1 MSVKKREE
9 KKRALATEGRPYGE
23 GTRATARVAPT
34 ADGGRFVNRPY
45 GAGVGMP
52 PAAGTSS
59 GASATFPVRGE
70 GMRAAGGVGPY
81 EGEGTRAT
89 ARVAPTADGG
99 RFVNRPY
106 GEERRDAGGEGTRAT
121 EGRPYGVG
129 TRAAEGVGPYGVGKD
144 AGADRT
150 EGSEPSELRTPNSE
164 LTLPIGEKE
173 VEEAYQTLLN
183 YRAGKANLEKRLVE
197 NQQWY
202 KLRQWECMRRK
213 SGEVEPASAWLL
225 NAIANKH
232 ADAMDNFPAAHV
244 LPREEG
250 DREEARMLSGIL
262 PVVLEACDFEEVYSR
277 AMDDKLESGTGV
289 FGVFWDPARLNGLGD
304 IDISAVDLI
313 NLFWENGVSDIQQS
327 RNLFYVTLRDNDL
340 LEQDYP
346 QLKER
351 LSAPALDVNRYFYD
365 DAVDTQNKSAV
376 VDWYYKKRD
385 AAGRTRLHLC
395 KFVAG
400 ISEPLFAS
408 ENDPAYAEKGWYAH
422 GLYPFVFD
430 PLLRC
435 KGSPAGFGFLDV
447 GKNAQEFIDRGDQAL
462 LQNML
467 FNARPRHFIRADGSV
482 NEEEFADASRDFIH
496 VDGNLGGDS
505 ILPVQP
511 NPLNRLYLTI
521 LENKVQELKETT
533 GNRDVSNGGTTGGAT
548 AASAIAAMQ
557 EAGSK
562 LTRDCSMGSYR
573 AFRKVLLL
581 CIELI
586 RQFYDVPRC
595 FRILGQGGAE
605 DFVRYSNRG
614 LRLQSVEGE
623 EAWRLPLF
631 DIRVTA
637 EKQSPYSRMAQN
649 ELALQ
654 LYGAGFFAP
663 QNARAA
669 LACLDMMDFD
679 GKDFVL
685 RAIRANAREAA
696 AAAVPPEAP
705 AGGGIRG
712 GEAPGVLKARRQAAE
727 AGAPR

>member
-1 MSVKKREE
+1 MREDQNKKQN
-9 KKRALATEGRPYGE
+9 PGE
-23 GTRATARVAPT
+23 
-34 ADGGRFVNRPY
+34 
-45 GAGVGMP
+45 
-52 PAAGTSS
+52 
-59 GASATFPVRGE
+59 
-70 GMRAAGGVGPY
+70 
-81 EGEGTRAT
+81 
-89 ARVAPTADGG
+89 
-99 RFVNRPY
+99 
-106 GEERRDAGGEGTRAT
+106 
-121 EGRPYGVG
+121 
-129 TRAAEGVGPYGVGKD
+129 
-144 AGADRT
+144 ADRT
-150 EGSEPSELRTPNSE
+150 AEEGYSNSPSPS
-164 LTLPIGEKE
+164 LPIGEAE
-173 VEEAYQTLLN
+173 VEKAYQTLLR
-183 YRAGKANLEKRLVE
+183 YRAGKANLERRLVE

-213 SGEVEPASAWLL
+213 KSQVEPASAWLL

-232 ADAMDNFPAAHV
+232 ADAMDNFPTAHV

-250 DREEARMLSGIL
+250 DREEARLLSAIL
-262 PVVLEACDFEEVYSR
+262 PLVLDSCDFEEVYSR

-289 FGVFWDPARLNGLGD
+289 FGVFWDPNKLNGLGD
-304 IDISAVDLI
+304 IEISAVDLI
-313 NLFWENGVSDIQQS
+313 DLFWENGVSDIQQS

-346 QLKER
+346 WLKER
-351 LSAPALDVNRYFYD
+351 LTAPVLDLNRYFCD
-365 DAVDTQNKSAV
+365 DSVETQGKSAV

-385 AAGRTRLHLC
+385 GSGRSRLHLC

-408 ENDPAYAEKGWYAH
+408 ENDPAYAEQGWYAH

-447 GKNAQEFIDRGDQAL
+447 GKSAQEYIDRGDQAL
-462 LQNML
+462 MQNLL
-467 FNARPRHFIRADGSV
+467 FNARPRHFIRSDGAV
-482 NEEEFADASRDFIH
+482 NEEEFGDAARDFVH
-496 VDGNLGGDS
+496 VDGNLGADS
-505 ILPVQP
+505 ILPVPQ
-511 NPLNRLYLTI
+511 NQLKEVYVTVLT
-521 LENKVQELKETT
+521 NKIQELKETT
-533 GNRDVSNGGTTGGAT
+533 GNRDVSNGGITGGAT

-573 AFRKVLLL
+573 AFRKLLLL

-595 FRILGQGGAE
+595 FRILGEGGAE
-605 DFVRYSNRG
+605 DFVRYSNRR
-614 LRLQSVEGE
+614 LRLQTLEGE
-623 EAWRLPLF
+623 AYRLPLF
-631 DIRVTA
+631 DIRVST

-669 LACLDMMDFD
+669 LACLDMMDFE

-685 RAIRANAREAA
+685 RSIRANTGEEKAE
-696 AAAVPPEAP
+696 PESPAP
-705 AGGGIRG
+705 GPGTLRG
-712 GEAPGVLKARRQAAE
+712 GEAPGTLTARQRTAKS
-727 AGAPR
+727 GAPR

>member
-1 MSVKKREE
+1 MKKKRLKTEGEAAEE
-9 KKRALATEGRPYGE
+9 KKL
-23 GTRATARVAPT
+23 
-34 ADGGRFVNRPY
+34 
-45 GAGVGMP
+45 
-52 PAAGTSS
+52 
-59 GASATFPVRGE
+59 PV
-70 GMRAAGGVGPY
+70 
-81 EGEGTRAT
+81 
-89 ARVAPTADGG
+89 
-99 RFVNRPY
+99 
-106 GEERRDAGGEGTRAT
+106 GEE
-121 EGRPYGVG
+121 
-129 TRAAEGVGPYGVGKD
+129 
-144 AGADRT
+144 
-150 EGSEPSELRTPNSE
+150 
-164 LTLPIGEKE
+164 E
-173 VEEAYQTLLN
+173 VERAYETLLR

-202 KLRQWECMRRK
+202 KLRQWECMRR
-213 SGEVEPASAWLL
+213 SGSEVEPASAWLL

-232 ADAMDNFPAAHV
+232 ADAMDNFPTGHV

-250 DREEARMLSGIL
+250 DREEARILSAIL
-262 PVVLEACDFEEVYSR
+262 PLVLEASDFEEVYSR
-277 AMDDKLESGTGV
+277 TMDDKLESGTGV
-289 FGVFWDPARLNGLGD
+289 FGVFWDPGRLNGLGD
-304 IDISAVDLI
+304 IEISAVDLI
-313 NLFWENGVSDIQQS
+313 DLFWENGISDIQQS

-365 DAVDTQNKSAV
+365 DAVDTQGKSAV
-376 VDWYYKKRD
+376 VDWYYKKRGAD
-385 AAGRTRLHLC
+385 GRVRLHLC

-400 ISEPLFAS
+400 IHEPLFAS
-408 ENDPAYAEKGWYAH
+408 ENEADYAEQGWYAH

-447 GKNAQEFIDRGDQAL
+447 GKNAQEYIDRGDQAL

-467 FNARPRHFIRADGSV
+467 FNARPRHFIRGDGAV
-482 NEEEFADASRDFIH
+482 NEEEFADAGRDFIH

-511 NPLNRLYLTI
+511 NPLSGAYLTI
-521 LENKVQELKETT
+521 LENKIQELKETT
-533 GNRDVSNGGTTGGAT
+533 GNRDVSTGGTTGGAT

-595 FRILGQGGAE
+595 FRILGEGGAE

-614 LRLQSVEGE
+614 LRLQNAGE
-623 EAWRLPLF
+623 DGDAYRLPLF
-631 DIRVTA
+631 DIRVSA

-669 LACLDMMDFD
+669 LTCLDMMDFE

-685 RAIRANAREAA
+685 KAIQANARELAEAA
-696 AAAVPPEAP
+696 PVQAQDP
-705 AGGGIRG
+705 AGSLRG
-712 GEAPGVLKARRQAAE
+712 GEAPGVLQARLRTAE
-727 AGAPR
+727 AGRPR

>member
-1 MSVKKREE
+1 MNEDGASQPKGGKGEEMKQEKRKEAKKRGAE
-9 KKRALATEGRPYGE
+9 KSMSAIPGAWKGREKLSLIPPSVPPSN
-23 GTRATARVAPT
+23 AR
-34 ADGGRFVNRPY
+34 GY
-45 GAGVGMP
+45 E
-52 PAAGTSS
+52 
-59 GASATFPVRGE
+59 GASP
-70 GMRAAGGVGPY
+70 AGGSTRP
-81 EGEGTRAT
+81 GTER
-89 ARVAPTADGG
+89 
-99 RFVNRPY
+99 
-106 GEERRDAGGEGTRAT
+106 EENN
-121 EGRPYGVG
+121 
-129 TRAAEGVGPYGVGKD
+129 
-144 AGADRT
+144 
-150 EGSEPSELRTPNSE
+150 SEFRILNSKLDSELA
-164 LTLPIGEKE
+164 LPIGEAE
-173 VEEAYQTLLN
+173 VAAAYQTLLN
-183 YRAGKANLEKRLVE
+183 YRAGKANLERRLVE

-202 KLRQWECMRRK
+202 KLRQWECMRDRG
-213 SGEVEPASAWLL
+213 GEVEPASAWLL

-232 ADAMDNFPAAHV
+232 ADAMDNFPRANV

-250 DREEARMLSGIL
+250 DRDEARMLSGIL
-262 PVVLEACDFEEVYSR
+262 PVVLDACDFEEVYSR

-346 QLKER
+346 QLRER

-365 DAVDTQNKSAV
+365 DTVDTQGKSAV

-385 AAGRTRLHLC
+385 AAGRQRLHLC

-400 ISEPLFAS
+400 IHEPLFAT

-447 GKNAQEFIDRGDQAL
+447 GKNAQEFIDRGDRAL

-467 FNARPRHFIRADGSV
+467 FNARPRHFIRSDGAV
-482 NEEEFADASRDFIH
+482 NEEEFADAARDFIH

-521 LENKVQELKETT
+521 LENKIQELKETT

-573 AFRKVLLL
+573 AFRKVILL

-595 FRILGQGGAE
+595 FRILGEGGAE

-614 LRLQSVEGE
+614 LRLQSLGAGD
-623 EAWRLPLF
+623 AWRLPLF

-654 LYGAGFFAP
+654 LYGAGFFVP
-663 QNARAA
+663 QNASAA

-679 GKDFVL
+679 GKDLVL
-685 RAIRANAREAA
+685 RTIRANAREAA
-696 AAAVPPEAP
+696 AQPVPTAAP
-705 AGGGIRG
+705 AEGGISG
-712 GEAPGVLKARRQAAE
+712 GEAPGIVNARRQAAE
-727 AGAPR
+727 AGTPR

>member
-9 KKRALATEGRPYGE
+9 RRNNSELPQGQRLMQN
-23 GTRATARVAPT
+23 
-34 ADGGRFVNRPY
+34 GGRFVNRPY
-45 GAGVGMP
+45 GGGVGMP

-70 GMRAAGGVGPY
+70 GMRAA
-81 EGEGTRAT
+81 
-89 ARVAPTADGG
+89 
-99 RFVNRPY
+99 
-106 GEERRDAGGEGTRAT
+106 
-121 EGRPYGVG
+121 
-129 TRAAEGVGPYGVGKD
+129 EGVGPYREGKG
-144 AGADRT
+144 AGAGRMG
-150 EGSEPSELRTPNSE
+150 EAVSSGSRIPNSE
-164 LTLPIGEKE
+164 LTANSEFRIPNSELALPIGEAE
-173 VEEAYQTLLN
+173 VAAAYQTLLN

-213 SGEVEPASAWLL
+213 GGEVEPASAWLL

-232 ADAMDNFPAAHV
+232 ADAMDNYPMAHV

-250 DREEARMLSGIL
+250 DLEEARMLSGIL

-289 FGVFWDPARLNGLGD
+289 YGVFWDPARLNGLGD

-351 LSAPALDVNRYFYD
+351 LTAPALDVNRYFYD

-467 FNARPRHFIRADGSV
+467 FNARPRHFVRADGSV

-614 LRLQSVEGE
+614 LRLQSVQGE
-623 EAWRLPLF
+623 DAWRLPLF

-669 LACLDMMDFD
+669 LTCLDMMDFE

-685 RAIRANAREAA
+685 KAIQANARELAEAA
-696 AAAVPPEAP
+696 PVQTQDP
-705 AGGGIRG
+705 AGSLRG
-712 GEAPGVLKARRQAAE
+712 GEAPGVLQARLRTAE
-727 AGAPR
+727 AGKPR